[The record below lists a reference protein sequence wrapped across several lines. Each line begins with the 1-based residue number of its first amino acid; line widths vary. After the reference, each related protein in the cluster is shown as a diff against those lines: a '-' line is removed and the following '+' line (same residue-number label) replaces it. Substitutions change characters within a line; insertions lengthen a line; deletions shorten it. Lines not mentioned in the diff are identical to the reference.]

1 MITLGKRSL
10 KSENALRFLRAL
22 YHRRVF
28 LIYFVGIIIFCSYL
42 FSITINGKYS
52 MRVLL
57 ENKSL
62 ESELKNKIRIL
73 KNENANLRKQ
83 LFEIKGLE
91 P

>member
-1 MITLGKRSL
+1 MGKRSL

>member
-1 MITLGKRSL
+1 
-10 KSENALRFLRAL
+10 
-22 YHRRVF
+22 
-28 LIYFVGIIIFCSYL
+28 
-42 FSITINGKYS
+42 

>member
-1 MITLGKRSL
+1 M
-10 KSENALRFLRAL
+10 RFLRAL